1 MLLYGRSWNSY
12 SSPAH
17 GVGPGATAQRWGWS
31 HVPRMWKGMFY
42 SLFQIC
48 ISGYAFKSRYNFDHC
63 SQIDLDLY
71 SYLLSKLCTELTEIS
86 HFQSHFESKKKS
98 RALTYYFH
106 FLKYVVSFLRLCPIF
121 TSSIHDLGKGHE
133 KNSAT
138 VKEYNNNKY
147 WTFNS
152 NFKI

>member
-86 HFQSHFESKKKS
+86 HFQSHFESKKKIKGFDLLFPLFEVCS
-98 RALTYYFH
+98 F
-106 FLKYVVSFLRLCPIF
+106 FSKVVPNFYQL
-121 TSSIHDLGKGHE
+121 
-133 KNSAT
+133 NS
-138 VKEYNNNKY
+138 
-147 WTFNS
+147 WS
-152 NFKI
+152 W